1 MVHSAGL
8 CESSMHMPA
17 TILSVNDLGK
27 SYATNLIFNAVTFQ
41 VMEREH
47 LALVGVNGTGKSTLL
62 RILAGMEQPDTGS
75 VIPRSGLRISY
86 QAQEARFTSHHTLR
100 EAALDAFAH
109 TRQLGATLA
118 TLEQEMG
125 QASGP
130 TLDTLLERYADLSA
144 QFEAAGGYDIEHR
157 TDQVLAGLGFTDRDH
172 QIPVDQLSGGQRT
185 RLALARALLGEP
197 DLLLLDEPTNHLD
210 LNALTW
216 LETFLR
222 SWNHA
227 VIIVSHDRFFLDRV
241 TDRTLDLS
249 FGQIEDYPA
258 SYTRYLTLRQ
268 ERLASRLAQYEAQ
281 QAYIARTEEFIRK
294 YKAGQRSKEA
304 RGRQTRLERLER
316 LEKPQEQTALRLNLA
331 SGLRSGRAV
340 ISATELTVGYPPR
353 RGEPEPTILIR
364 TPEFAIERGDRV
376 ALIGPNGGGKT
387 TLLRTMIGEIPP
399 LAGRVQFGTNVKPA
413 YYAQGHEG
421 LDPEQTLLST
431 ILGTRPM
438 SEEGA
443 RGVLG
448 RFLFSGDDV
457 FKPISALSGGERSRL
472 ALAKLTLEE
481 ANLLI
486 LDEPTNHL
494 DIASREALE
503 AVLDGFE
510 GTILMVSHDRYFI
523 DRLATKLWVLEN
535 GRLRTYLGN
544 FSDYLRQTAR
554 EQAPAGNGDGNGNDR
569 QPGTLSKGGK
579 AAKGGST
586 DRGARQ
592 LEKEITAA
600 ERVISRLEQRL
611 NELGDDLA
619 VATAGQDL
627 ESITRL
633 GHEYEACQ
641 TELETAYAAWEE
653 LCTQL
658 EAENLAVE
666 R

>member
-1 MVHSAGL
+1 
-8 CESSMHMPA
+8 MPA
-17 TILSVNDLGK
+17 TILSINDLGK
-27 SYATNLIFNAVTFQ
+27 SYATNQVFSAVTFQ

-47 LALVGVNGTGKSTLL
+47 VALVGVNGTGKSTLL
-62 RILAGMEQPDTGS
+62 RILAGIEHPDTGS
-75 VIPRSGLRISY
+75 VISQSGLRISY
-86 QAQEARFTSHHTLR
+86 QAQEARFTSHHTIR
-100 EAALDAFAH
+100 EAALDVFAH
-109 TRQLGATLA
+109 TRRLGATLA
-118 TLEQEMG
+118 SLEQEMG
-125 QASGP
+125 RASGP
-130 TLDTLLERYADLSA
+130 ALDTLLDRYAELSDR
-144 QFEAAGGYDIEHR
+144 FEAGGGYDIEHR
-157 TDQVLAGLGFTDRDH
+157 TDQVLAGLGFHDPDH
-172 QIPVDQLSGGQRT
+172 RIPVDQLSGGQRT

-210 LNALTW
+210 LTALSW

-222 SWNHA
+222 SWNRA
-227 VIIVSHDRFFLDRV
+227 VIVVSHDRYFLDRV
-241 TDRTLDLS
+241 TDRTLDLT

-316 LEKPQEQTALRLNLA
+316 LEKPQERVALRLDLA
-331 SGLRSGRAV
+331 SGLRSGRTV
-340 ISATELTVGYPPR
+340 LSTTELTVGYPPR
-353 RGEPEPTILIR
+353 PGETEPTILVR
-364 TPEFAIERGDRV
+364 TPELAIERGDRI

-387 TLLRTMIGEIPP
+387 TLLRTIIGEIPP
-399 LAGRVQFGTNVKPA
+399 LAGRVQLGTNVKPA

-421 LDPEQTLLST
+421 LNPDETPLST
-431 ILGTRPM
+431 VLGAQPM

-448 RFLFSGDDV
+448 RFLFSGDNV
-457 FKPISALSGGERSRL
+457 FKPVSALSGGERSRL
-472 ALAKLTLEE
+472 ALAKLTLEQ

-494 DIASREALE
+494 DITSREALE
-503 AVLDGFE
+503 TVLDEFE

-523 DRLATKLWVLEN
+523 NRLATRLWMLDS
-535 GRLRTYLGN
+535 GQLRTYLGN
-544 FSDYLRQTAR
+544 FSDYLRQSAR
-554 EQAPAGNGDGNGNDR
+554 VQTSANTEKGNGNDQ
-569 QPGTLSKGGK
+569 QPGMPSRAGR
-579 AAKGGST
+579 AAKTGGA
-586 DRGARQ
+586 DRGPRP
-592 LEKEITAA
+592 LEKEINAA
-600 ERVISRLEQRL
+600 ERVIGRLEQRL
-611 NELGDDLA
+611 NELSDGLA
-619 VATAGQDL
+619 VATAGQDI

-633 GHEYEACQ
+633 GHDYEACQ
-641 TELETAYAAWEE
+641 TELEAAYAAWEE

>member
-1 MVHSAGL
+1 MKVVRN
-8 CESSMHMPA
+8 MPA

-27 SYATNLIFNAVTFQ
+27 SYATNLIFSAVTFQ

-62 RILAGMEQPDTGS
+62 RILAGREQPDTGS
-75 VIPRSGLRISY
+75 VVPRSGLRISY
-86 QAQEARFTSHHTLR
+86 QAQESRFTSHHTLR

-109 TRQLGATLA
+109 TRQLGADLA

-125 QASGP
+125 RASGP
-130 TLDTLLERYADLSA
+130 ALDALLERYADLSA
-144 QFEAAGGYDIEHR
+144 RFETAGGYDIEHQ

-172 QIPVDQLSGGQRT
+172 RTPVDQLSGGQRT

-210 LNALTW
+210 LTALAW

-227 VIIVSHDRFFLDRV
+227 VIVVSHDRFFLDRV

-249 FGQIEDYPA
+249 FGRIEDYPA

-316 LEKPQEQTALRLNLA
+316 LEKPQEQAALRLNLA
-331 SGLRSGRAV
+331 SGLRSGRMV
-340 ISATELTVGYPPR
+340 LSMTESAVGYPPR
-353 RGEPEPTILIR
+353 PGEPEPAILLR
-364 TPEFAIERGDRV
+364 TPELAIERGDRI

-421 LDPEQTLLST
+421 LDPDQTPLST
-431 ILGTRPM
+431 VLAARPM
-438 SEEGA
+438 SEEAA

-448 RFLFSGDDV
+448 RYLFSGDDV
-457 FKPISALSGGERSRL
+457 FKPVSALSGGERSRL
-472 ALAKLTLEE
+472 ALATLTLEE

-523 DRLATKLWVLEN
+523 DRLATKLWALDD

-554 EQAPAGNGDGNGNDR
+554 EQAPAATGDRDGNGR
-569 QPGTLSKGGK
+569 QPGTPARSGK
-579 AAKGGST
+579 ATKAVGN
-586 DRGARQ
+586 DRGPHQ

-619 VATAGQDL
+619 VATAGQDIDT
-627 ESITRL
+627 ITRL

-641 TELETAYAAWEE
+641 AELETAYAAWEA
-653 LCTQL
+653 LSTQL
-658 EAENLAVE
+658 EDEQLAVD